1 MVSRRPLVALFVL
14 PVALLSASTLQA
26 AGPRVLAEGKQ
37 PEDWRLGAL
46 KDYDGYFPFTPVR
59 DAEAWKNRSDY
70 VRRQL
75 KVALGIWPEPTRTPL
90 NAVIHGKVE
99 RDGYTVERVFFEA
112 VPGFF
117 VTGSLYRPMGQEGKH
132 AAILC
137 PHGHWNNGR
146 FYDTGADQV
155 KKDIAAG
162 AEKHEEGGRSPLQ
175 ARCATL
181 ARLGCV
187 VFHYDMVGYADSA
200 QLSFEL
206 VHRFAKQRPE
216 ANGAKDWGFFSPQAE
231 SHLQSVMGL
240 QIWSGIRALDFL
252 ESLPDVDATRLGVT
266 GASGGGT
273 QTMLLGAV
281 DPRLAAIVPAVMVST
296 SMQGGCTCEN
306 CSLLRVGTGNIEF
319 AALYAPKPQLV
330 ISANDWTKEMETKGF
345 PELREQYKLA
355 GAEGSVAMNNHLEFG
370 HNYNYVN
377 RAAMYGFF
385 NEHLKLGHEEPIVE
399 QDYKRLSQEELTV
412 WDDAHPRPAGG
423 WDYEKELIR
432 ELREDARAKMLD
444 LVPKDEATLA
454 KFKEVVGGGIDVVIG
469 RGLPNHERI
478 EYAQSV
484 KNDEGDFLEMAGV
497 LNFKTPDDKQEQIPI
512 SFLYPKEWNKQVV
525 IWISPRGKA
534 ALYDEDGPVAEPVKK
549 LMREGTC
556 VIGVDLFEQGEFLA
570 DGKPLDKAPKVPNPR
585 EAPCYTYGFNHSVF
599 ARRVH
604 DILTTVAYVKHHG
617 LSPSE
622 VVVAGFEG
630 EAGPLVAA
638 ARAQARGEIDRIAI
652 DTHGFRFIDVNDWQ
666 SPNFLPG
673 GAKYFDLPG
682 MLAVA
687 APAKAWI
694 AGEGEGTLPVASAYQ
709 IGDGRANLLMHIGD
723 KNETPAAVVDAGV
736 QWILKTK

>member
-1 MVSRRPLVALFVL
+1 MHSRLKFHCCLFVL
-14 PVALLSASTLQA
+14 AATTLLLVLDKAHA
-26 AGPRVLAEGKQ
+26 AGPRVLAEGKL
-37 PEDWRLGAL
+37 PEDWRLGPL

-59 DAEAWKNRSDY
+59 DASAWNKRAEY

-90 NAVIHGKVE
+90 NAVVHGKIE
-99 RDGYTVERVFFEA
+99 RDDYTVEKVFLEA

-117 VTGSLYRPMGQEGKH
+117 VTGNLYRPKESKGKH
-132 AAILC
+132 PGILC
-137 PHGHWNNGR
+137 PHGHWANGR
-146 FYDTGADQV
+146 FHDAGEEGV
-155 KKDIAAG
+155 KKEIASG
-162 AEKHEEGGRSPLQ
+162 AEKFAEGGRSPLQ
-175 ARCATL
+175 ARCVTL

-187 VFHYDMVGYADSA
+187 VFHYDMLGYADST

-216 ANGAKDWGFFSPQAE
+216 ANAFENWGFFSPQAE

-240 QIWSGIRALDFL
+240 QVWCGIRALDFL
-252 ESLPDVDATRLGVT
+252 ESLADVDASRLGVT
-266 GASGGGT
+266 GSSGGGT
-273 QTMLLGAV
+273 QTMLLGAI
-281 DPRLAAIVPAVMVST
+281 DPRPAAIVPAVMVST

-306 CSLLRVGTGNIEF
+306 CSLLRIGTGNIEF
-319 AALYAPKPQLV
+319 AALVAPKPQLV
-330 ISANDWTKEMETKGF
+330 INADDWTREMETKGF

-355 GAEGSVAMNNHLEFG
+355 GAEQNVAMNNRLEFK

-399 QDYKRLSQEELTV
+399 QDYQRFTKAEMTV
-412 WDDAHPRPAGG
+412 WDDAHPRPQGG
-423 WDYEKELIR
+423 WEYEKDLVR
-432 ELREDARAKMLD
+432 QLRDDAQLKLLD
-444 LVPKDEATLA
+444 LTPTDKASLA
-454 KFKEVVGGGIDVVIG
+454 KFQEVVGGGIDVVIG
-469 RGLPNHERI
+469 RGLPNHEKI

-497 LNFKTPDDKQEQIPI
+497 LNYKTPDDKQEQIPLV
-512 SFLYPKEWNKQVV
+512 FLYPKEWNKQVV

-534 ALYDEDGPVAEPVKK
+534 ALYNDDGPVTEPVKQ

-556 VIGVDLFEQGEFLA
+556 VIGVDLLYQGEFLA
-570 DGKPLDKAPKVPNPR
+570 DGKPLAQTPKVVNPR
-585 EAPCYTYGFNHSVF
+585 EAAAYTFGYNSSVF

-604 DILTTVAYVKHHG
+604 DILTVVSYVKHHG
-617 LSPSE
+617 LSPDE

-638 ARAQARGEIDRIAI
+638 ARAEAKGAIDRIAI
-652 DTHGFRFIDVNDWQ
+652 DTHGFRFGDIDNLR

-673 GAKYFDLPG
+673 GAKYCDLPG

-687 APAKAWI
+687 APAKAW
-694 AGEGEGTLPVASAYQ
+694 VASENDDVLPLFEAYRAADARDQ
-709 IGDGRANLLMHIGD
+709 IVFHLGEASD
-723 KNETPAAVVDAGV
+723 AVNAGV
-736 QWILKTK
+736 QWILSAR